1 MNSGTEIL
9 RILKDQNIKVIKN
22 INDYSICN
30 NAEPEDSIYGRED
43 TWIGDVFN
51 IIKRDMKRSS
61 KQLLEGEKK
70 YITFSDDSD
79 DTIKYSCMFPKTSI
93 NLKERFDEYV
103 SDKGWMFYTMPKDF
117 FRSLLRHKGLVQEG
131 VYKILPEIIRK
142 SGDSE
147 NDMQEAYSTWSLSGK
162 REYWQGNLINK
173 EVNVLS
179 SNGIFLSNEKM
190 EKLYY
195 EFPWLYGVSV
205 EDYISIVNKNRLLYD
220 NYCTT
225 ILKFTEAV
233 HNGDYSSVK
242 QEMKEANSSI
252 KIELEKAQSSLRR
265 KGIQTVVSIA
275 FTFIPMALSLPED
288 QKILLSSLIG
298 ATSLKDIFITFSD
311 EIAALHKVGKS
322 SPFWLMYQ
330 WQKKVKI

>member
-1 MNSGTEIL
+1 M
-9 RILKDQNIKVIKN
+9 
-22 INDYSICN
+22 
-30 NAEPEDSIYGRED
+30 
-43 TWIGDVFN
+43 
-51 IIKRDMKRSS
+51 
-61 KQLLEGEKK
+61 
-70 YITFSDDSD
+70 
-79 DTIKYSCMFPKTSI
+79 
-93 NLKERFDEYV
+93 
-103 SDKGWMFYTMPKDF
+103 
-117 FRSLLRHKGLVQEG
+117 
-131 VYKILPEIIRK
+131 YKILPEIIRQ

-179 SNGIFLSNEKM
+179 RNGIFLSNEKM

-195 EFPWLYGVSV
+195 EFPWLYGVRV

-242 QEMKEANSSI
+242 QEMKEANNSI